1 MPCVEWPA
9 HQSLA
14 ASRGVMD
21 DIRNK
26 LLAIVERYPTL
37 HIVEDECIR
46 GSLPIEE
53 GGNELDRFS
62 VEIDFSPLQQ
72 GLLPKVSETGGRIP
86 CHEDRHINVKD
97 GTACVCLPEDY
108 FLRHP
113 GPFDPVTFL
122 DGPVRDF
129 FIGQALVARGDPWP
143 HGEWKH
149 GDNGRK
155 DWLDEFLK
163 KQSPVELRTYLEL
176 LAHKELKGHHLCPC
190 GSHKKIR
197 NCHLQFLK
205 LLRTAISPLT
215 AKKILSRK
223 P

>member
-1 MPCVEWPA
+1 MLYVGWPA
-9 HQSLA
+9 HQLLA

-21 DIRNK
+21 KIRNK
-26 LLAIVERYPTL
+26 LRSLVERYPTMQV
-37 HIVEDECIR
+37 IGDELIR

-53 GGNELDRFS
+53 AGNELDRFS
-62 VEIDFSPLQQ
+62 VEIDFNPLRQWQ
-72 GLLPKVSETGGRIP
+72 LPKVRETGGRIP
-86 CHEDRHINVKD
+86 HHEDRHINVKD
-97 GTACVCLPEDY
+97 GTACVCLPEEY

-113 GPFDPVTFL
+113 GPFDPFIFL

-129 FIGQALVARGDPWP
+129 FIGQALVARGDPWQ

-163 KQSPVELRTYLEL
+163 KQSPVELKAYLES

-190 GSHKKIR
+190 GSHKKNR
-197 NCHLQFLK
+197 NCHLPLLN
-205 LLRTAISPLT
+205 LLRIIISPIV
-215 AKKILSRK
+215 ARKFILHK
-223 P
+223 L